1 MRGVQSLPPQTK
13 NPRYSPDK
21 DDNKLCGEGQDSAEP
36 KIKILTRCDRN
47 CHFSV
52 GKKDSKVKDIELHEG
67 LKVSKKNLSMRSSN
81 VLIIFALVIH
91 VCHQGGLHKV
101 CYCYMS
107 QTVNGAVLSGCRKF
121 RKFRKQTVNKTITCY
136 RF

>member
-52 GKKDSKVKDIELHEG
+52 GKKDSKVKDMSYMRGLG
-67 LKVSKKNLSMRSSN
+67 LKKKSQHAIIKCANYLCACDPCMSSRQ
-81 VLIIFALVIH
+81 FAQSLLLLH
-91 VCHQGGLHKV
+91 VTN
-101 CYCYMS
+101 S
-107 QTVNGAVLSGCRKF
+107 
-121 RKFRKQTVNKTITCY
+121 
-136 RF
+136 